1 MAQLQGGSNMEIQ
14 PLTPK
19 EKNVLEYIENYISD
33 NGVSPSFLEI
43 KDHFGFASNN
53 SVQNYLR
60 QLEAKNYIHNPGGN
74 QKRAIRVVHSAQSLP
89 DNLREIQTRLT
100 PNITVPLMGM
110 VAAGAPIEHLKHDEY
125 IDIPVSLLKKPDQ
138 TYALQVQGDSM
149 IEDGIHDGD
158 TILVQRQEF
167 AQDGDI
173 IVAVVNHEA
182 TVKRI
187 YQATTRKKM
196 VELRPANSSM
206 ESFWYHP
213 DEVDIR
219 GIVVGLI
226 RKY

>member
-1 MAQLQGGSNMEIQ
+1 MDLIGKDFQ

-19 EKNVLEYIENYISD
+19 EKNVLEFIETYISD
-33 NGVSPSFLEI
+33 NGYSPSFVEI

-60 QLEAKNYIHNPGGN
+60 QLEQKNYIHNPGGN
-74 QKRAIRVVHSAQSLP
+74 QKRALRVIHSAQALP

-100 PNITVPLMGM
+100 PNVTVPLLGT

-125 IDIPVSLLKKPDQ
+125 IDIPVSLLKNPDQ

-158 TILVQRQEF
+158 TILVQRQEY
-167 AQDGDI
+167 ASDGEI

-187 YQATTRKKM
+187 YQRKKKQGKI
-196 VELRPANSSM
+196 ELRPANSTM
-206 ESFWYHP
+206 ESFWFHP
-213 DEVDIR
+213 EEVDIR

-226 RKY
+226 RRYS

>member
-1 MAQLQGGSNMEIQ
+1 MNIIGNDFH

-19 EKNVLEYIENYISD
+19 EKNVLEFIEDYIES
-33 NGVSPSFLEI
+33 NGYSPSFVEI

-60 QLEAKNYIHNPGGN
+60 QLESKNYIHNPGGN
-74 QKRAIRVVHSAQSLP
+74 QKRAIRVVHSAQAMP
-89 DNLREIQTRLT
+89 DNLKRIQTRLT
-100 PNITVPLMGM
+100 PNVTIPLLGN

-138 TYALQVQGDSM
+138 TYALQVQGNSM

-167 AQDGDI
+167 AYDGEI
-173 IVAVVNHEA
+173 AVAVVNHEA

-187 YQATTRKKM
+187 FHPKKGNSKM
-196 VELRPANSSM
+196 ELRPANSSM
-206 ESFWYHP
+206 DSFWYDP
-213 DEVDIR
+213 EDVDIR